1 MILVLCDHF
10 INGKLRLRTRIRL
23 ICGHEPS
30 MAELE
35 QDTRSPGLCSQCSS
49 RCIPRGTRTGLRGH
63 LTGVRS
69 RCDLD
74 PGMNPWSASLTL
86 WAPVS
91 PFSSWDQP
99 LCTLSR
105 KDFGVHKGNVR
116 SPHRTRALGLL
127 SWTLKKWKV
136 EDVQEQ
142 GSLGDFSL
150 WRRWRHSLFLRR
162 IAGESDH
169 WEVTE
174 ETRVMKENYVNHQ
187 AIVLGKEGLSNQEGC
202 NSETGAQQPKETSRE
217 GGRRGG
223 RQLPSPRLCLQ
234 DLPLP
239 WAPGRGGV
247 GRGHGVSGTL
257 SPILIRRKQTPQR

>member
-136 EDVQEQ
+136 EDVHEQ
-142 GSLGDFSL
+142 GRLGDLRL
-150 WRRWRHSLFLRR
+150 WRHWKHLVFLRR
-162 IAGESDH
+162 IAGELDH
-169 WEVTE
+169 CKVTE
-174 ETRVMKENYVNHQ
+174 KTRVVKETYINCQ
-187 AIVLGKEGLSNQEGC
+187 ARVLGKEGLSNQERHDPQ
-202 NSETGAQQPKETSRE
+202 TGVQQPKETSRE
-217 GGRRGG
+217 GERREGG
-223 RQLPSPRLCLQ
+223 NSPLH
-234 DLPLP
+234 
-239 WAPGRGGV
+239 A
-247 GRGHGVSGTL
+247 
-257 SPILIRRKQTPQR
+257 

>member
-1 MILVLCDHF
+1 M
-10 INGKLRLRTRIRL
+10 
-23 ICGHEPS
+23 
-30 MAELE
+30 
-35 QDTRSPGLCSQCSS
+35 
-49 RCIPRGTRTGLRGH
+49 
-63 LTGVRS
+63 
-69 RCDLD
+69 D

-127 SWTLKKWKV
+127 IWTLKKWKV

-174 ETRVMKENYVNHQ
+174 ETRVIKEKYVTTKQLSWGRRVCLIRKDVTQKQEPSSQRKQ
-187 AIVLGKEGLSNQEGC
+187 AERVDAG
-202 NSETGAQQPKETSRE
+202 E
-217 GGRRGG
+217 GGNSHLHACVFKTCPFLGHREEVGLGG
-223 RQLPSPRLCLQ
+223 DTESLAPSPQ
-234 DLPLP
+234 
-239 WAPGRGGV
+239 
-247 GRGHGVSGTL
+247 S
-257 SPILIRRKQTPQR
+257 

>member
-127 SWTLKKWKV
+127 IWTLKKWKV

-174 ETRVMKENYVNHQ
+174 EARVIKEKYVTTKQLSWGRRVCLIRKDETHKQ
-187 AIVLGKEGLSNQEGC
+187 APSSQRKQAERVDAG
-202 NSETGAQQPKETSRE
+202 E
-217 GGRRGG
+217 GGNSHLHACVFKTCPFLGHREEVGLGG
-223 RQLPSPRLCLQ
+223 DTESLAPSPQ
-234 DLPLP
+234 
-239 WAPGRGGV
+239 
-247 GRGHGVSGTL
+247 S
-257 SPILIRRKQTPQR
+257 